1 LVHTGKMLRGAFLVI
16 AVVGLVVLL
25 LWTLQRRLIYLPLQG
40 PVPDA
45 VDSIAGAQE
54 VTLVTSDDLRLDAW
68 FVPAR
73 EPIRKMTVLVAPGNA
88 GHRGLRAPLAQA
100 LAEAGLSVLLVDYR
114 GYGGNPG
121 TPSEEGLA
129 RDVRAAYRYL
139 VEDAGVAAD
148 RLLYYGESLGAA
160 VVTELA
166 TEHPPAGL
174 ILRSPFV
181 DLASV
186 GRDHYPFVP
195 TFLLKDRYELA
206 DNLARIEVPTTVIY
220 GSQDS
225 IVSPEQSQRVATA
238 AQGPTHV
245 VIVEGADHND
255 LALSY
260 GSQLIDA
267 VVDLAD
273 QVAQN
278 R

>member
-1 LVHTGKMLRGAFLVI
+1 MHTGKMLRGAFLVI

-25 LWTLQRRLIYLPLQG
+25 LWTLQRRLIYLPLQA

-54 VTLVTSDDLRLDAW
+54 VTLETSDDLRLDAW

-73 EPIRKMTVLVAPGNA
+73 EPVGKMTVLVAPGNA

-100 LAEAGLSVLLVDYR
+100 LAEAGLSVLLFDYR

-121 TPSEEGLA
+121 APSEEGLA

-139 VEDAGVAAD
+139 VEDAGVAAN

-238 AQGPTHV
+238 APGPTHV

-255 LALSY
+255 PALSY

-273 QVAQN
+273 QVAKN